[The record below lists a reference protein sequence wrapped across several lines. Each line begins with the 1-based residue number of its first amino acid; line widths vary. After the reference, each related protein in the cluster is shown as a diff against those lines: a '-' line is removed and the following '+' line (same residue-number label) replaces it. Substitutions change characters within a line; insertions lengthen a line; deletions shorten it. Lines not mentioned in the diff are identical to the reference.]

1 MPVRNLLSPVYYC
14 ETPGVGMNQSTVF
27 TSLGGLVFVTVL
39 ILMSPDSVAAFFN
52 IPGLMVV
59 IGGTLAATFVSRP
72 INDVY
77 RVLRALPALFREE
90 EDNSEADIA
99 QLLRFAS
106 CYRSGKLRAA
116 ERELADISNPFLSS
130 GLQQVIDGA
139 TLDDLNK
146 TMHWR
151 ISGLRSR
158 DQGQTQILN
167 TMSVFAPAFGML
179 GTLFGLV
186 HMLSG
191 LGDSGLNQMGVTMAF
206 AMITTVYGLIAS
218 NLLFKPLAIKME
230 RRTNQRLT
238 RLNALREGIVQIYE
252 KRHPTLIK
260 ETLDAFYA
268 HHQVPLSTPNH
279 LELVKA

>member
-1 MPVRNLLSPVYYC
+1 MKHW
-14 ETPGVGMNQSTVF
+14 TVV
-27 TSLGGLVFVTVL
+27 TSLGGLAFVVAL
-39 ILMSPDSVAAFFN
+39 FLMSPDNVAAFFN
-52 IPGLMVV
+52 IPGLIVV

-77 RVLRALPALFREE
+77 KVWRALPALFREE
-90 EDNSEADIA
+90 EDNIETDIA

-106 CYRSGKLRAA
+106 CYRSGNLRAA
-116 ERELADISNPFLSS
+116 ERELAAIANPFLSS

-146 TMHWR
+146 SMHWR
-151 ISGLRSR
+151 MSGLRSR
-158 DQGQTQILN
+158 DQGQTQILY

-191 LGDSGLNQMGVTMAF
+191 LGDSGLKQMGVTMAF
-206 AMITTVYGLIAS
+206 AMITTVYGIVAS

-230 RRTNQRLT
+230 RRTNQRLM
-238 RLNALREGIVQIYE
+238 RMNALREGILQIYE

-268 HHQVPLSTPNH
+268 HHQVQVTTRNH

>member
-1 MPVRNLLSPVYYC
+1 
-14 ETPGVGMNQSTVF
+14 MNQSTILGL
-27 TSLGGLVFVTVL
+27 LGGLVFL
-39 ILMSPDSVAAFFN
+39 IAMILMSPDNAAAFFN
-52 IPGLMVV
+52 IPGFIVV

-77 RVLRALPALFREE
+77 KVLRTLPELFREE
-90 EDNSEADIA
+90 EDNIETDIN

-116 ERELADISNPFLSS
+116 ERELAAIDNRFLSC

-139 TLDDLNK
+139 SLEDLNK
-146 TMHWR
+146 SMQWR
-151 ISGLRSR
+151 MTGLRSR
-158 DQGQTQILN
+158 DQGQTQILYS
-167 TMSVFAPAFGML
+167 MSVFAPAFGML

-191 LGDSGLNQMGVTMAF
+191 LGNSGLNEIGVTMAF
-206 AMITTVYGLIAS
+206 AMITTVYGIIAS
-218 NLLFKPLAIKME
+218 NLIFKPLAIKME
-230 RRTNQRLT
+230 RRTNQRLM
-238 RLNALREGIVQIYE
+238 RLNSLREGILQIYE

-268 HHQVPLSTPNH
+268 HHQVQISTHNH